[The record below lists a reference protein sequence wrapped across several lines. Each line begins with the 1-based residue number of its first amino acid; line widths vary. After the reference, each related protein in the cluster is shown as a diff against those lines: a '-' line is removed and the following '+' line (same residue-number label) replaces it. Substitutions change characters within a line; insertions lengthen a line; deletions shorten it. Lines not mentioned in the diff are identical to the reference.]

1 MKRTIYTFFTV
12 LCALFVM
19 VSCSKSE
26 DNGGGSG
33 GNNNGNSNG
42 NNGGNNSQS
51 LNIPVEVKAIIP
63 EETLRQIRAQGMPIH
78 EGTNPPNI
86 EGIYLLDNLQFHYS
100 SDPDEKDF
108 TKGDKAADYKYK
120 FYEQN
125 GVKLKS
131 DYRVLKFGVNDIA
144 TGSGAIISGSGNNFT
159 VFLNHAAHTEGVKN
173 NDITLISG
181 KLTPEGIKDL
191 VLTITVTKKE
201 DMGNRIMKVGV
212 YRIFQHEGIAR
223 RGTLY

>member
-1 MKRTIYTFFTV
+1 MKRV
-12 LCALFVM
+12 MHALCAGVFALFAL
-19 VSCSKSE
+19 VSCSKSV
-26 DNGGGSG
+26 DNGGYNNGNNQ
-33 GNNNGNSNG
+33 NNNGSTNG
-42 NNGGNNSQS
+42 NNSKS
-51 LNIPVEVKAIIP
+51 LNIPVEAKAIIP
-63 EETLRQIRAQGMPIH
+63 EKTLRQIRAQGMPIY

-86 EGIYLLDNLQFHYS
+86 EGIYLLDNLRFHYS
-100 SDPDEKDF
+100 SDPGEKGF
-108 TKGDKAADYKYK
+108 TKGDKAVNYKYR
-120 FYEQN
+120 FYQQN

-131 DYRVLKFGVNDIA
+131 DYRALKFGVNDIA

-223 RGTLY
+223 RVTLY

>member
-1 MKRTIYTFFTV
+1 MKRV
-12 LCALFVM
+12 MHALCAGVFALFAL
-19 VSCSKSE
+19 VSCSKSV
-26 DNGGGSG
+26 DNGGYNNGNNQ
-33 GNNNGNSNG
+33 NNNGSTNG
-42 NNGGNNSQS
+42 NNSKS
-51 LNIPVEVKAIIP
+51 LNIPIEAKAIIP
-63 EETLRQIRAQGMPIH
+63 EETLHQIRAQGMPIY

-86 EGIYLLDNLQFHYS
+86 EGIYLLDNLRFHYS
-100 SDPDEKDF
+100 SDPGEKGF
-108 TKGDKAADYKYK
+108 TKGDKAVNYKYR
-120 FYEQN
+120 FYQQN

-131 DYRVLKFGVNDIA
+131 DYRALKFGVNDIA

-201 DMGNRIMKVGV
+201 DIGNRIMKVGV

-223 RGTLY
+223 RVTLY

>member
-1 MKRTIYTFFTV
+1 MKRV
-12 LCALFVM
+12 MHALCAGVFALFAL
-19 VSCSKSE
+19 VSCSKSV
-26 DNGGGSG
+26 DNGGYNNGNNQ
-33 GNNNGNSNG
+33 NNNGSTNG
-42 NNGGNNSQS
+42 NNSKS
-51 LNIPVEVKAIIP
+51 LNIPVEAKAIIP
-63 EETLRQIRAQGMPIH
+63 EETLHQIRAQGMPIY

-86 EGIYLLDNLQFHYS
+86 EGIYLLDNLRFHYS
-100 SDPDEKDF
+100 SDPGEKGF
-108 TKGDKAADYKYK
+108 TKGDKAVNYKYR
-120 FYEQN
+120 FYQQN

-131 DYRVLKFGVNDIA
+131 DYRALKFGVNDIA

-201 DMGNRIMKVGV
+201 DIGNRIMKVGV

-223 RGTLY
+223 RVTLY

>member
-108 TKGDKAADYKYK
+108 KYK

-223 RGTLY
+223 RVTLY

>member
-1 MKRTIYTFFTV
+1 MKRV
-12 LCALFVM
+12 MHALCAGVFALFAL
-19 VSCSKSE
+19 VSCSKSV
-26 DNGGGSG
+26 DNGGYNNGNNQ
-33 GNNNGNSNG
+33 NNNGSTNG
-42 NNGGNNSQS
+42 NNSKS
-51 LNIPVEVKAIIP
+51 LNILVKTKAIIP
-63 EETLRQIRAQGMPIH
+63 EKTLHQIRAQGMPIY

-86 EGIYLLDNLQFHYS
+86 EGIYLLDNLRFHYS
-100 SDPDEKDF
+100 SDPGEKGF
-108 TKGDKAADYKYK
+108 TKGDKAVNYKYR
-120 FYEQN
+120 FYQQN

-131 DYRVLKFGVNDIA
+131 DYRALKFGVNDIA

-223 RGTLY
+223 RVTLY

>member
-1 MKRTIYTFFTV
+1 MKRTIYAFFTV

-19 VSCSKSE
+19 VSCSKSD
-26 DNGGGSG
+26 DNSG
-33 GNNNGNSNG
+33 GNSGNNKG
-42 NNGGNNSQS
+42 NNGGNNGQS
-51 LNIPVEVKAIIP
+51 LNIPMEAKAIIP
-63 EETLRQIRAQGMPIH
+63 EETLQQIKAQGMPIY

-86 EGIYLLDNLQFHYS
+86 EGIYLLDNLRFHYS
-100 SDPDEKDF
+100 SDPGEKGF
-108 TKGDKAADYKYK
+108 TKGDKAVNYKYR

-131 DYRVLKFGVNDIA
+131 DYRALKFGVNDIA

-173 NDITLISG
+173 NDIILISG
-181 KLTPEGIKDL
+181 EITSEGIKDL
-191 VLTITVTKKE
+191 VLTLTVTEKE
-201 DMGNRIMKVGV
+201 DANNQIMKVGV

-223 RGTLY
+223 RATLY